1 MEKQFGMMTETEK
14 HEKYTRERIQLTLDE
29 DLCTLLRCAASVKT
43 LKGKRSTM
51 SGIVEY
57 ALNEFIDNHYHF
69 FNAVKEYVDKY
80 GIDGRYI

>member
-1 MEKQFGMMTETEK
+1 MEKQFTMQTETEQ
-14 HEKYTRERIQLTLDE
+14 HEKYTRERINFTLDE
-29 DLCTLLRCAASVKT
+29 NLCTLLRCAATVKT

-57 ALNEFIDNHYHF
+57 ALYEFIDNHHYF